1 MIIKSMGRKAAG
13 KTSGMGGRG
22 GGVFSRLVA
31 YMTRA
36 DDHEAAESVIWHGFY
51 GHVGMAPED
60 IVSEFQR
67 NAALLKERKNG
78 NVLYHEILS
87 FSKGHSLPEHELV
100 RSVTDIGQ
108 EYLRQR
114 SPDQLAFG
122 AVHRDTDHIHLHL
135 MISANEVGKSERVRL
150 SKKDFAD
157 IQKSVE
163 TYALQHYPELA
174 QTRVY
179 DKARSSERLKTQTHE
194 QAMKARTGAQSR
206 KEALKAQLHQL
217 FERARSPEDLEAL
230 LRDAGMATYTRGKN
244 LGVVVRDADGQER
257 KHRFSTLGLD
267 AHYLATV
274 ERFGQ
279 GRADPP
285 QSTRTTPPPREQE
298 ASMKP
303 KNPAAN
309 IPKDWTDTGP
319 SAVEV
324 VMTELAT
331 GKLHPEWHGDGQE
344 HDQAETPPENRPY
357 TDSVLQEIE
366 RKERAA
372 SRERAKPSA
381 DRGDDER

>member
-51 GHVGMAPED
+51 GHAGMPAQA
-60 IVSEFQR
+60 IVDEFQR
-67 NAALLKERKNG
+67 NAARLKERKNG

-87 FSKGHSLPEHELV
+87 FSKGHSLPEQELI

-179 DKARSSERLKTQTHE
+179 DKTRSTERLKTQTHE

-230 LRDAGMATYTRGKN
+230 LGDAGMSTYTRGKN

-279 GRADPP
+279 GRAD
-285 QSTRTTPPPREQE
+285 QKNGSSSSRNQE
-298 ASMKP
+298 DSMTP

-319 SAVEV
+319 SAVEIV
-324 VMTELAT
+324 ESEFIT
-331 GKLHPEWHGDGQE
+331 GKLHPAWHGDGQE
-344 HDQAETPPENRPY
+344 NNQGETPAEDRPY
-357 TDSVLQEIE
+357 TDSVLRDTL
-366 RKERAA
+366 RKERSP
-372 SRERAKPSA
+372 SRDQAKPSA

>member
-1 MIIKSMGRKAAG
+1 MIIKSMGRKATG
-13 KTSGMGGRG
+13 KTSGMGARG

-51 GHVGMAPED
+51 GHAGMPAQD
-60 IVSEFQR
+60 IVDEFQC
-67 NAALLKERKNG
+67 NAARLKERKNG

-87 FSKGHSLPEHELV
+87 FSKGHSLHEHELI

-114 SPDQLAFG
+114 APDQMAFG
-122 AVHRDTDHIHLHL
+122 AVHRNTDHIHLHL
-135 MISANEVGKSERVRL
+135 MISANEVGKPERVRL

-179 DKARSSERLKTQTHE
+179 DKARSAERLKTQAHE

-217 FERARSPEDLEAL
+217 FERARSSEDLEAL
-230 LRDAGMATYTRGKN
+230 LRDAGMFTYTRGKN
-244 LGVVVRDADGQER
+244 QGVVVRDADGQER

-267 AHYLATV
+267 THYLATV

-279 GRADPP
+279 GRAEASPKEPP
-285 QSTRTTPPPREQE
+285 TPDQE
-298 ASMKP
+298 DSMKP

-319 SAVEV
+319 SAAEIVES
-324 VMTELAT
+324 EFIT

-344 HDQAETPPENRPY
+344 QDLGQTPPENRPY
-357 TDSVLQEIE
+357 TDSILRDIE

-372 SRERAKPSA
+372 SRDQAKPSN

>member
-1 MIIKSMGRKAAG
+1 M
-13 KTSGMGGRG
+13 
-22 GGVFSRLVA
+22 FSRLVA
-31 YMTRA
+31 YMTRT

-51 GHVGMAPED
+51 GHAGMSAQA
-60 IVSEFQR
+60 IVDEFQR
-67 NAALLKERKNG
+67 NAARLKERKNG

-87 FSKGHSLPEHELV
+87 FSKGHSLPEHKLI

-217 FERARSPEDLEAL
+217 FERARTPEDLEAL
-230 LRDAGMATYTRGKN
+230 LHDADMTTYTRGKN

-279 GRADPP
+279 GRADPRP
-285 QSTRTTPPPREQE
+285 DTPPPRDQE
-298 ASMKP
+298 DSMKP

-319 SAVEV
+319 SAAEIVES
-324 VMTELAT
+324 EFIT

-344 HDQAETPPENRPY
+344 HDQAENRPY
-357 TDSVLQEIE
+357 TDSVLRDIE
-366 RKERAA
+366 RKERRE
-372 SRERAKPSA
+372 SRDQEKSSP

>member
-13 KTSGMGGRG
+13 KTVGAGGRG
-22 GGVFSRLVA
+22 GGVFARLVA
-31 YMTRA
+31 YMTRS
-36 DDHEAAESVIWHGFY
+36 DDHDAAESVIWHGFY
-51 GHVGMAPED
+51 GHAGMSVQD

-67 NAALLKERKNG
+67 NAERLKERKNG

-87 FSKGHSLPEHELV
+87 FSKGHNLPENELL

-114 SPDQLAFG
+114 APEQLAFG

-150 SKKDFAD
+150 SKKDFAA

-163 TYALQHYPELA
+163 AYTLEHYGELA

-217 FERARSPEDLEAL
+217 FERSRTPEELESL
-230 LRDAGMATYTRGKN
+230 LAAAGMTVYTRGKN
-244 LGVVVRDADGQER
+244 QGVVVRDADGQER

-267 AHYLATV
+267 THYLATV

-279 GRADPP
+279 GRVDPP
-285 QSTRTTPPPREQE
+285 SSRNQE
-298 ASMKP
+298 DSMKTR
-303 KNPAAN
+303 NPAAN

-319 SAVEV
+319 SAVEIV
-324 VMTELAT
+324 ESELIT
-331 GKLHPEWHGDGQE
+331 GKLHPDWHGDG
-344 HDQAETPPENRPY
+344 HDRDHPEDRPY
-357 TDSVLQEIE
+357 TDSVLEDIE
-366 RKERAA
+366 RKQRSA
-372 SRERAKPSA
+372 SHNQGKPPT
-381 DRGDDER
+381 DRGDADER

>member
-1 MIIKSMGRKAAG
+1 MIIKSMGRKATG
-13 KTSGMGGRG
+13 KTSDLGGRG
-22 GGVFSRLVA
+22 TGGSGGVFSRLVA
-31 YMTRA
+31 YMTRV

-51 GHVGMAPED
+51 GHAGMPTQVILD
-60 IVSEFQR
+60 EFQR
-67 NAALLKERKNG
+67 NATRLKERKNG

-87 FSKGHSLPEHELV
+87 FSKGYSLPEHELV

-114 SPDQLAFG
+114 ATDQLAFG

-163 TYALQHYPELA
+163 TYTLQHYPELA

-179 DKARSSERLKTQTHE
+179 DKTRSSERLKTVTHE
-194 QAMKARTGAQSR
+194 QAMKARTGAQSQ
-206 KEALKAQLHQL
+206 KEVLKAQLHQL
-217 FERARSPEDLEAL
+217 FERARSQEDLKSL
-230 LRDAGMATYTRGKN
+230 LRDARMTTYTRGKN

-285 QSTRTTPPPREQE
+285 LSRDQE
-298 ASMKP
+298 DNMKP
-303 KNPAAN
+303 KNPAGN

-319 SAVEV
+319 SAVEIV
-324 VMTELAT
+324 ESEFIT
-331 GKLHPEWHGDGQE
+331 GKLHPEWHGDGR
-344 HDQAETPPENRPY
+344 AEVPTENQPY
-357 TDSVLQEIE
+357 TDSVLRDIE
-366 RKERAA
+366 RKKHSP
-372 SRERAKPSA
+372 SRDQAKPFL

>member
-36 DDHEAAESVIWHGFY
+36 DDQEAAESVIWHGFY
-51 GHVGMAPED
+51 GHAGMSAQA
-60 IVSEFQR
+60 IVDEFQS
-67 NAALLKERKNG
+67 NAARLKERKNG

-87 FSKGHSLPEHELV
+87 FSKGHNLPEQELI

-179 DKARSSERLKTQTHE
+179 DKARSTERLKTQTHE

-206 KEALKAQLHQL
+206 KESLKAQLHQL

-230 LRDAGMATYTRGKN
+230 LHGAGMATYNRGKN

-274 ERFGQ
+274 ERFEQ
-279 GRADPP
+279 GRADP
-285 QSTRTTPPPREQE
+285 SPPRDQE
-298 ASMKP
+298 DSMKS

-319 SAVEV
+319 SVAEIVES
-324 VMTELAT
+324 EFIT

-344 HDQAETPPENRPY
+344 NDQAETQPEDRPY
-357 TDSVLQEIE
+357 TDSVLRDIE
-366 RKERAA
+366 RKERSS
-372 SRERAKPSA
+372 SRDQAKPSP